1 MKTENTIIN
10 EAQNNALKNVMQE
23 AHKNKMQ
30 YHQVSEVHAKALLNN
45 NKKVFGCVNGVIVEI
60 TSLDQ
65 SELFYID

>member
-10 EAQNNALKNVMQE
+10 DAQ
-23 AHKNKMQ
+23 KNKMQ

-45 NKKVFGCVNGVIVEI
+45 GKKVFGYVNCEIVEFS
-60 TSLDQ
+60 TLDQ